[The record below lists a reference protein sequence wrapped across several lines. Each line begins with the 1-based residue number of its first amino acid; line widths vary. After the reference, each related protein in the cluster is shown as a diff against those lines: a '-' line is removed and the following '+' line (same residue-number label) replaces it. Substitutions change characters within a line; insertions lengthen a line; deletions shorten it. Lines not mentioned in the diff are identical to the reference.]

1 MHDAV
6 IADKA
11 AKTKT
16 ALLIWVQIRNL
27 VWICQAAVWKCQ
39 DTGKLLI
46 RTVFG
51 EDDPYME
58 QFVRGVVRSDTPN
71 LTVDMAGDFPCKTC
85 WWGNCFFVLKSRK
98 PSMIIKITWRTKGS
112 NSFWK
117 NRPIW
122 LGHPSL
128 KPPEKRG
135 AIQALGHAG
144 NGWLVNKLSK
154 NAPEFL
160 HWNDT

>member
-112 NSFWK
+112 NSFRK
-117 NRPIW
+117 
-122 LGHPSL
+122 
-128 KPPEKRG
+128 KPPNMIGAPKFEASWKARSHPGTGARG
-135 AIQALGHAG
+135 KWVTGQQI
-144 NGWLVNKLSK
+144 
-154 NAPEFL
+154 E
-160 HWNDT
+160 